1 MQLAYQRQMFEHE
14 NALMWSAE
22 EKTWRENH

>member
-14 NALMWSAE
+14 HALMWSAE
-22 EKTWRENH
+22 EKTWREIH